1 MTTRAGWAAA
11 GAACSDHGPRTTGH
25 GPRTTDHGPR
35 TTDHG
40 LSALDF
46 LVSDPHNLLPPCGHS
61 PRWAEAFVTE
71 HQDARRPV
79 AVIAFGGN
87 ALLRPQD
94 HGTQEEQFTLT
105 WKATRWLVEIIH
117 RGFELVIVHG
127 NGPQVG
133 NIMIQVEEAITKIPP
148 QSLEVCVAQTEGSM
162 GFMLQN
168 QLRNRLNEEQLAKPV
183 VTVLTEVEVAR
194 DDPAF
199 ENPSK
204 PVGPYFTAYR
214 ANLLMQE
221 QGWQMVED
229 AGRGWRKVV
238 PSPRPKRILDV
249 SVIRRL
255 VEGGAVVVAA
265 GGGGIP
271 VYQDVGNYFNGVEAV
286 IDKDYTTSLLA
297 QELDADLF
305 IVLTQVAQVAENFG
319 RPNQRWLPEIT
330 VAKAKEMLEQHQFP
344 PGSMGPKIRAAIEFV
359 EKTGKEVLIT
369 DAEHLKDALARTSGT
384 YIVADGAGKEA

>member
-1 MTTRAGWAAA
+1 MIEADG
-11 GAACSDHGPRTTGH
+11 
-25 GPRTTDHGPR
+25 
-35 TTDHG
+35 
-40 LSALDF
+40 
-46 LVSDPHNLLPPCGHS
+46 S
-61 PRWAEAFVTE
+61 PTK
-71 HQDARRPV
+71 PV

-87 ALLRPQD
+87 ALLRPTD

-105 WKATRWLVEIIH
+105 WKASRWLYEIIH
-117 RGFELVIVHG
+117 RGYELAIVHG

-148 QSLEVCVAQTEGSM
+148 QSLDVCVAQTEGSM

-168 QLRNRLNEEQLAKPV
+168 QIRNRLNEEQLAKEV
-183 VTVLTEVEVAR
+183 VTVLTEVEVGR

-238 PSPRPKRILDV
+238 ASPPPKRILDV
-249 SVIRRL
+249 GVVKRL
-255 VEGGAVVVAA
+255 IDSGAVVVAA

-271 VYQDVGNYFNGVEAV
+271 VYQDVGGYFRGVEAV
-286 IDKDYTTSLLA
+286 IDKDYTAALLA
-297 QELDADLF
+297 KELDADLF

-319 RPNQRWLPEIT
+319 RPNQRWLAEIS
-330 VAKAKEMLEQHQFP
+330 VARAKEMLEHNQFP
-344 PGSMGPKIRAAIEFV
+344 PGSMGPKIRSAIDFV
-359 EKTGKEVLIT
+359 ERTGKEVLIT

-384 YIVADGAGKEA
+384 YIVPDGKE

>member
-1 MTTRAGWAAA
+1 M
-11 GAACSDHGPRTTGH
+11 
-25 GPRTTDHGPR
+25 
-35 TTDHG
+35 
-40 LSALDF
+40 
-46 LVSDPHNLLPPCGHS
+46 
-61 PRWAEAFVTE
+61 TE

-249 SVIRRL
+249 GVIRRL

-319 RPNQRWLPEIT
+319 RPNQRWLQEIT

-384 YIVADGAGKEA
+384 YIVADRAGKEA

>member
-1 MTTRAGWAAA
+1 M
-11 GAACSDHGPRTTGH
+11 
-25 GPRTTDHGPR
+25 
-35 TTDHG
+35 
-40 LSALDF
+40 
-46 LVSDPHNLLPPCGHS
+46 
-61 PRWAEAFVTE
+61 
-71 HQDARRPV
+71 
-79 AVIAFGGN
+79 IAFGGN

-94 HGTQEEQFTLT
+94 HGTQEEQFTLA

-162 GFMLQN
+162 GYMLQN
-168 QLRNRLNEEQLAKPV
+168 QLRNRLNEEQLSKEV

-238 PSPRPKRILDV
+238 PSPRPTRILDV
-249 SVIRRL
+249 GTVKRL
-255 VEGGAVVVAA
+255 VQGGAVVISA

-271 VYQDVGNYFNGVEAV
+271 VYQDVGGYYRGVEAV
-286 IDKDYTTSLLA
+286 IDKDYTASLLA
-297 QELDADLF
+297 QEMDAELF
-305 IVLTQVAQVAENFG
+305 IILTQVPQVAENFG
-319 RPNQRWLPEIT
+319 RANRRWLDVVT
-330 VAKAKEMLEQHQFP
+330 VSKAKEMLEHNQFP
-344 PGSMGPKIRAAIEFV
+344 PGSMGPKIRAALAFV

-384 YIVADGAGKEA
+384 YVVPDGREG

>member
-1 MTTRAGWAAA
+1 
-11 GAACSDHGPRTTGH
+11 
-25 GPRTTDHGPR
+25 
-35 TTDHG
+35 
-40 LSALDF
+40 
-46 LVSDPHNLLPPCGHS
+46 VSGTKKH
-61 PRWAEAFVTE
+61 
-71 HQDARRPV
+71 RPV

-94 HGTQEEQFTLT
+94 HGTQEEQFTLA

-117 RGFELVIVHG
+117 RGYELVIVHG

-148 QSLEVCVAQTEGSM
+148 QSLDVCVAQTMGSM
-162 GFMLQN
+162 GFMLEN

-183 VTVLTEVEVAR
+183 VTVLSEVEVAR

-238 PSPRPKRILDV
+238 ASPPPKRILDIEAV
-249 SVIRRL
+249 KKL
-255 VEGGAVVVAA
+255 VASGAVVVAA

-271 VYQDVGNYFNGVEAV
+271 VYQDVGGYFRGVEAV
-286 IDKDYTTSLLA
+286 IDKDYTASLLA
-297 QELDADLF
+297 QEVDADLF
-305 IVLTQVAQVAENFG
+305 IILTQVPQVAENFG
-319 RPNQRWLPEIT
+319 RPNQRWLPQIT
-330 VAKAKEMLEQHQFP
+330 ASKAKEMLEHNQFP
-344 PGSMGPKIRAAIEFV
+344 PGSMGPKVRAALSFV

-369 DAEHLKDALARTSGT
+369 DTEHLKDALARTAGT
-384 YIVADGAGKEA
+384 YIVADGKE

>member
-1 MTTRAGWAAA
+1 MTQQR
-11 GAACSDHGPRTTGH
+11 
-25 GPRTTDHGPR
+25 
-35 TTDHG
+35 
-40 LSALDF
+40 
-46 LVSDPHNLLPPCGHS
+46 
-61 PRWAEAFVTE
+61 
-71 HQDARRPV
+71 DARRPV

-94 HGTQEEQFTLT
+94 HGTQEEQFTLA

-168 QLRNRLNEEQLAKPV
+168 QLRNRLNEEQLGKEV

-199 ENPSK
+199 ESPTK
-204 PVGPYFTAYR
+204 PVGPYFTSYR

-238 PSPRPKRILDV
+238 PSPRPVRILDAAAV
-249 SVIRRL
+249 KRL
-255 VEGGAVVVAA
+255 VQGGAVVVAA

-271 VYQDVGNYFNGVEAV
+271 VYRDVGGYYRGVEAV
-286 IDKDYTTSLLA
+286 IDKDYTASLLA

-305 IVLTQVAQVAENFG
+305 IILTQVPQVAENYG
-319 RPNQRWLPEIT
+319 RPNQRWLDALT
-330 VAKAKEMLEQHQFP
+330 VSRAKEMLEHNQFP
-344 PGSMGPKIRAAIEFV
+344 PGSMGPKIRAAVAFV

-384 YIVADGAGKEA
+384 FVVADGKEG

>member
-1 MTTRAGWAAA
+1 M
-11 GAACSDHGPRTTGH
+11 
-25 GPRTTDHGPR
+25 
-35 TTDHG
+35 
-40 LSALDF
+40 
-46 LVSDPHNLLPPCGHS
+46 
-61 PRWAEAFVTE
+61 TE

>member
-1 MTTRAGWAAA
+1 MTEQI
-11 GAACSDHGPRTTGH
+11 HG
-25 GPRTTDHGPR
+25 
-35 TTDHG
+35 
-40 LSALDF
+40 
-46 LVSDPHNLLPPCGHS
+46 
-61 PRWAEAFVTE
+61 
-71 HQDARRPV
+71 RRPV

-94 HGTQEEQFTLT
+94 HGTQEEQFTLA

-117 RGFELVIVHG
+117 RGYELVIVHG

-162 GFMLQN
+162 GFMLEN
-168 QLRNRLNEEQLAKPV
+168 QLRNRLNEEQLSKEV
-183 VTVLTEVEVAR
+183 LTVLSEVEVAR

-199 ENPSK
+199 ENPTK

-238 PSPRPKRILDV
+238 PSPRPTRVLDV
-249 SVIRRL
+249 GAIRRL
-255 VEGGAVVVAA
+255 VQGGAVVVAA

-271 VYQDVGNYFNGVEAV
+271 VYQDVGGYFRGVEAV
-286 IDKDYTTSLLA
+286 IDKDYTASLLA
-297 QELDADLF
+297 QELEADLF
-305 IVLTQVAQVAENFG
+305 IVLTQVPQVAENFG

-330 VAKAKEMLEQHQFP
+330 ASRAKEMLDQHQFP
-344 PGSMGPKIRAAIEFV
+344 PGSMGPKIRAAIAFV
-359 EKTGKEVLIT
+359 ESSGKEVLIT
-369 DAEHLKDALARTSGT
+369 DAEHLKDALARKSGT
-384 YIVADGAGKEA
+384 YILADRKEA